1 MQEGQTK
8 DQGRAAGQDV
18 DGVIQFASQVVS
30 LLAERNLRTQGEPR
44 ESVVDSL
51 IAAALTGGAAKF
63 SDLLAEMRRVRISA
77 AALADI
83 YIPLAARRMGADW
96 LEDDLSWMDVTI
108 GVARLQSL
116 LREIGSAWA
125 ADRAGDAGHGSVLL
139 IIPNS
144 EQHTLGPMVAMG
156 QMRRYGISVCL
167 RIAPS
172 SEELRSLVADRA
184 FDGVMI
190 SVAGEEKLDS
200 VRKPVAFLRSISSA
214 PLPLIIGGAIMAE
227 QGDLA
232 AGMGADL
239 CTNDIGVALEALGL
253 KFDDFC
259 VLKRA

>member
-1 MQEGQTK
+1 MQEYQSNAGGQSSP
-8 DQGRAAGQDV
+8 DS
-18 DGVIQFASQVVS
+18 DGVISFASQVVS
-30 LLAERNLRTQGEPR
+30 LLAEKNLRTVGEPR
-44 ESVVDSL
+44 ETVVSSL
-51 IAAALTGGAAKF
+51 ISAALTGGTERFAA
-63 SDLLAEMRRVRISA
+63 LLAEMRRMRVSA

-83 YIPLAARRMGADW
+83 YIPLAARKMGEDW
-96 LEDDLSWMDVTI
+96 LEDDLSWMEVTI
-108 GVARLQSL
+108 AVARLQSL

-125 ADRAGDAGHGSVLL
+125 ADRAGDAGGGSVLL

-172 SEELRSLVADRA
+172 TEELRSLVADRS

-190 SVAGEEKLDS
+190 SVAGEEKLDT
-200 VRKPVAFLRSISSA
+200 VRKLVSFIKGIRTA
-214 PLPLIIGGAIMAE
+214 PLQVIIGGAIMTRLEDVASCT
-227 QGDLA
+227 
-232 AGMGADL
+232 GADL
-239 CTNDIGVALEALGL
+239 STNDIGAALEALGL